1 MTASEPRVVAMH
13 DVTVALDAAHELAA
27 AGASALGPLLAHFGE
42 PLAPTTPAL
51 RVHLSDREPAMTLAA
66 PEWKPQFFF
75 GVTQGF
81 VGERGYA
88 LSDARSSSVV
98 DIVAHTI
105 KIALVRAAN
114 GAFAPTT
121 SGLCHASLCLAL
133 REFSLF
139 ELHAAAVVRAGR
151 AFVILGNS
159 GAGKTSLALSLL
171 TDPASR
177 YLGDDRVLIRS
188 ERGVPAFCAYPR
200 TFHLAL
206 GTASALPSLLALAQ
220 QVDGIGGKFALDPAR
235 AFAGRFTDRWSEP
248 SAILLPR
255 IEPVQRTVV
264 MRAPAA
270 LALGSL
276 IESSALAWVD
286 GIRHR
291 EANLALLGS
300 IANRTPAFSVAL
312 GRDAL
317 ADPAAVASA
326 IVAQVDALAEAS
338 R

>member
-1 MTASEPRVVAMH
+1 MTASETRVVSMH
-13 DVTVALDAAHELAA
+13 DVAVALDATRSLAA
-27 AGASALGPLLAHFGE
+27 LGASAFGPLLAHFE
-42 PLAPTTPAL
+42 APLAAIKPDL
-51 RVHLSDREPAMTLAA
+51 EVLLSDREPATVFAA

-98 DIVAHTI
+98 DVTAHTI
-105 KIALVRAAN
+105 KISIVRAPN
-114 GAFAPTT
+114 GTFAPTT

-159 GAGKTSLALSLL
+159 GAGKTSLALALL

-177 YLGDDRVLIRS
+177 YLGDDRVLIRAAQ
-188 ERGVPAFCAYPR
+188 GVPTFYAYPR

-206 GTASALPSLLALAQ
+206 GTAAAHPSLLALAQ

-235 AFAGRFTDRWSEP
+235 AFEGRFIARWSEP
-248 SAILLPR
+248 SVILLPR
-255 IEPVQRTVV
+255 VEPIDRTLVI
-264 MRAPAA
+264 RAPAA

-291 EANLALLGS
+291 EPNLALLGA

-317 ADPAAVASA
+317 ADPASVAASV
-326 IVAQVDALAEAS
+326 VAQLDALVEAT

>member
-1 MTASEPRVVAMH
+1 MTASEPRAFAMH
-13 DVTVALDAAHELAA
+13 GVTVVLDATDDLAA
-27 AGASALGPLLAHFGE
+27 VGASALGPLLAHFE
-42 PLAPTTPAL
+42 QPQVTTTPVV
-51 RVHLSDREPAMTLAA
+51 RVCLSDRESAMTFTE

-81 VGERGYA
+81 VGKRGYA
-88 LSDARSSSVV
+88 LSDARSSSVIDV
-98 DIVAHTI
+98 TTHTVEIV
-105 KIALVRAAN
+105 LVRTSR

-151 AFVILGNS
+151 AFVILGNA

-171 TDPASR
+171 TDPAAR
-177 YLGDDRVLIRS
+177 YLGDDRVLIRF
-188 ERGVPAFCAYPR
+188 ERGVPVFCAYPR

-220 QVDGIGGKFALDPAR
+220 QLDGIGGKFALDPAR
-235 AFAGRFTDRWSEP
+235 AFAGRFTAQWFEP
-248 SAILLPR
+248 SVILLPR
-255 IEPVQRTVV
+255 IEPIQRTLVT
-264 MRAPAA
+264 RASAA
-270 LALGSL
+270 IALGSL

-300 IANRTPAFSVAL
+300 IANRTPAFCVTL

-317 ADPAAVASA
+317 ADPSAVASA
-326 IVAQVDALAEAS
+326 IVARIDALS
-338 R
+338 RSSR

>member
-1 MTASEPRVVAMH
+1 MH
-13 DVTVALDAAHELAA
+13 GVTVALDASHDLAA
-27 AGASALGPLLAHFGE
+27 SGASSLGPLLAHFDE

-51 RVHLSDREPAMTLAA
+51 RVVLSDREIAMTLAA

-98 DIVAHTI
+98 DVVAHTI
-105 KIALVRAAN
+105 KIDLVRTPN

-151 AFVILGNS
+151 AYVILGNS

-171 TDPASR
+171 ADPVSR

-188 ERGVPAFCAYPR
+188 EHGVPAFCAYPR

-206 GTASALPSLLALAQ
+206 GTAAALPSLLALAQ

-235 AFAGRFTDRWSEP
+235 AFAGRFATRWSEP
-248 SAILLPR
+248 AVILLPR
-255 IEPVQRTVV
+255 VEPVERTVV
-264 MRAPAA
+264 TRAPAA
-270 LALGSL
+270 VALGSL

-326 IVAQVDALAEAS
+326 LVAQIDALVETS